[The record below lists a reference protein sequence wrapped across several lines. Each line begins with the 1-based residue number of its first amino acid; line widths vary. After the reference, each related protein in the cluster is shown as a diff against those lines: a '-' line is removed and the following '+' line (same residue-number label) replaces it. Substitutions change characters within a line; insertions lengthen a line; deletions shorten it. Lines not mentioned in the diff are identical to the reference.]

1 MGLVM
6 EDMPMVLFEVSRGL
20 DIIELSLS
28 KDAELRSAVHHWRDY
43 LGRWRNSLSHLSWS
57 TSSMLEELKHN
68 LEEVNAPSSPLV
80 ASSRRMKASALKH
93 KVRQV
98 TQLYN
103 DLQTI
108 ATRVETTFEAL
119 MSTLSILESQRAITQ
134 AETIS
139 KLTHLAFFFIPLSF
153 VATVFG
159 MEVVEFQDEL
169 TWRLWLGISVGIT
182 ASTYLTLYASEAWL
196 MLSNLPTTIYNSIDW
211 STFSAI
217 WTSGLTFLEKSFTSV
232 RVFFALVAIV
242 LGLGVLAGLAVV
254 GTLLPFSTGATVGL
268 SFGMAMSAICLI
280 ISFGVWLDAL
290 RRQIERDNPVVP
302 RNLTSD
308 RGEKGRTDAELQAL
322 SLDPELKYSNNFKP
336 RILFIN
342 TFYGKMKLTPI
353 TLGEVAALT
362 PVTQDEA
369 EHIYIFDQLGTQ
381 GCLLDCEAWKTRQD
395 VAGRRTTTQAE
406 KRQKRKDIK
415 KLGKSSILK
424 QRQTLQNDTRI
435 PNSSLKFK
443 REAFTLK
450 DLKHSVENGCGCCQF
465 FLALLNTLL
474 PTRENLDVDHLVFE
488 WIRYGFLLKV
498 QDKQRTFSFQFF
510 SPSGAKS
517 VIHGLK
523 SAKVLTGDTSTS
535 TSLDL
540 AQSWIQDCE
549 TTHGQCG
556 SGRDVSL
563 PKRCL
568 DLAPISMPDGS
579 AIQLVETHGKTG
591 TYVCLSHCWGK
602 DKLITTTSQT
612 IASHF
617 NKIPLTGLPKT
628 FRDAVTLTRNLGLR
642 YLWIDSLCIIQGSKE
657 DWQIESSKMA
667 DIYHDSFLTI
677 AAISSPDSRG
687 GCFCPEKLSDMCF
700 RVQGGGLDTLIA
712 VRYCNGEGAVSD
724 LQTFMEAFPALTRA
738 WIYQERMLSRR
749 ILYCTYREFQFECRQ
764 NETCE
769 CRSRFMP
776 PHPEPGT
783 PASKAMMQ
791 GKDQYGELEKL
802 YGARGKY
809 SPKQLC
815 QHWQKT
821 VMQYTKLRITHLSDK
836 LPALSG
842 CAKDIGRITGDEFL
856 AGLWRASFAEGL
868 LWVVNVP
875 VDQPRAPVWRAPSWS
890 WASIDSTMGIDYIY
904 AMRTR
909 HRQDFQD
916 KIQEVECVPDG
927 VDKTGAVKSAHVQ
940 IRASLCPVY
949 LRRVCRRC
957 TTSRSR
963 IPYTIENDQ
972 WMLTR
977 SPTITP
983 CPVTPG
989 NDIRGLV
996 LKGAQPSF
1004 FPDYKYDD
1012 RVDFEFLD
1020 RNDGFACRHARVFL
1034 IHLYDNQSFATEVI
1048 TDYFLVLKRVVE
1060 ASSGSSFERVAL
1072 ITLAFKDWAAR
1083 DDWFRNEYDLVVEQ
1097 ETTVKI
1103 V

>member
-1 MGLVM
+1 
-6 EDMPMVLFEVSRGL
+6 
-20 DIIELSLS
+20 
-28 KDAELRSAVHHWRDY
+28 
-43 LGRWRNSLSHLSWS
+43 
-57 TSSMLEELKHN
+57 
-68 LEEVNAPSSPLV
+68 
-80 ASSRRMKASALKH
+80 MK
-93 KVRQV
+93 
-98 TQLYN
+98 
-103 DLQTI
+103 
-108 ATRVETTFEAL
+108 F
-119 MSTLSILESQRAITQ
+119 
-134 AETIS
+134 
-139 KLTHLAFFFIPLSF
+139 
-153 VATVFG
+153 
-159 MEVVEFQDEL
+159 
-169 TWRLWLGISVGIT
+169 
-182 ASTYLTLYASEAWL
+182 
-196 MLSNLPTTIYNSIDW
+196 
-211 STFSAI
+211 
-217 WTSGLTFLEKSFTSV
+217 
-232 RVFFALVAIV
+232 
-242 LGLGVLAGLAVV
+242 
-254 GTLLPFSTGATVGL
+254 
-268 SFGMAMSAICLI
+268 
-280 ISFGVWLDAL
+280 
-290 RRQIERDNPVVP
+290 
-302 RNLTSD
+302 
-308 RGEKGRTDAELQAL
+308 
-322 SLDPELKYSNNFKP
+322 
-336 RILFIN
+336 
-342 TFYGKMKLTPI
+342 TPI
-353 TLGEVAALT
+353 TLEEVTALT

-395 VAGRRTTTQAE
+395 VAGRRTTTPAE

-415 KLGKSSILK
+415 KLGKTSILK
-424 QRQTLQNDTRI
+424 QRQTLNNDTRVA
-435 PNSSLKFK
+435 NSSLKFK

-450 DLKHSVENGCGCCQF
+450 DLKHSVENGCGCCEF

-535 TSLDL
+535 TSLNL
-540 AQSWIQDCE
+540 AQSWIQECE
-549 TTHGQCG
+549 TAHGQCG
-556 SGRDVSL
+556 SGRDVSF

-568 DLAPISMPDGS
+568 DVAPINIPDGS
-579 AIQLVETHGKTG
+579 AVQLVETHGKTG
-591 TYVCLSHCWGK
+591 SYVCLSHCWGK

-612 IASHF
+612 IATHF
-617 NKIPLTGLPKT
+617 NKIPLTALPKT
-628 FRDAVTLTRNLGLR
+628 FRDAVTLTRSLGLR
-642 YLWIDSLCIIQGSKE
+642 YLWIDSLCIIQDSTE

-677 AAISSPDSRG
+677 AAISSPGSRG
-687 GCFCPEKLSDMCF
+687 GCFCPEKLSDTCF
-700 RVQGGGLDTLIA
+700 RVQGDGLDTLIA
-712 VRYCNGEGAVSD
+712 ARYCNGEGAVSD

-769 CRSRFMP
+769 CGSRFMP

-802 YGARGKY
+802 YGVKGKY
-809 SPKQLC
+809 SAKQLC

-821 VMQYTKLRITHLSDK
+821 VMQYTKLRITYSSDK

-856 AGLWRASFAEGL
+856 AGLWRESFAEGL

-875 VDQPRAPVWRAPSWS
+875 VDQPRASVWRAPSWS

-916 KIQEVECVPDG
+916 KIKEVECVPDG
-927 VDKTGAVKSAHVQ
+927 VDKTGAVKSAHVR
-940 IRASLCPVY
+940 IRASICPVY

-963 IPYTIENDQ
+963 IPYVIENDQ

-977 SPTITP
+977 SPKITP

-989 NDIRGLV
+989 NGIRGLV
-996 LKGAQPSF
+996 LKGAEPSF

-1034 IHLYDNQSFATEVI
+1034 LHLYDNQSFATEVI
-1048 TDYFLVLKRVVE
+1048 TDYFLVLKKVIE

-1072 ITLAFKDWAAR
+1072 ITIAFKDWAAR
-1083 DDWFRNEYDLVVEQ
+1083 DDWFQNEYDLIVEQ
-1097 ETTVKI
+1097 ETTLKI
-1103 V
+1103 I